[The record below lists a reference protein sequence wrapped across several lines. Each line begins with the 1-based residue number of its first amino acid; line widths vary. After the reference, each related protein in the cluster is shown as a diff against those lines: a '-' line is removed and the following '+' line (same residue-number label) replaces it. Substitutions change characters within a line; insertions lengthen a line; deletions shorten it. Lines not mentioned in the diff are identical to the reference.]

1 MPESRVPKNSS
12 DEEAGTS
19 STDPGGSNLKF
30 SSVSHVDSSPQQSN
44 VTDSEES
51 FGFQLL
57 ICHAGAVATTR
68 AVSSAAALMKIS
80 DRVRAMRKELLL
92 IQQQLADL
100 AGVSDATVRQIERGT
115 GKSTLKSVLSVMEVL
130 GLELEVTG

>member
-1 MPESRVPKNSS
+1 M
-12 DEEAGTS
+12 
-19 STDPGGSNLKF
+19 
-30 SSVSHVDSSPQQSN
+30 
-44 VTDSEES
+44 
-51 FGFQLL
+51 
-57 ICHAGAVATTR
+57 ATTR
-68 AVSSAAALMKIS
+68 AVSFAAALMKIS

-92 IQQQLADL
+92 TQQQLADL

>member
-19 STDPGGSNLKF
+19 STDPGGSNPKF
-30 SSVSHVDSSPQQSN
+30 SSVSHVDSPPQQSN

-51 FGFQLL
+51 FGFQLP
-57 ICHAGAVATTR
+57 ICHAGAVATAR

-92 IQQQLADL
+92 TQQQLADL

>member
-1 MPESRVPKNSS
+1 MRRPASLQP
-12 DEEAGTS
+12 T
-19 STDPGGSNLKF
+19 PGGPNPKF
-30 SSVSHVDSSPQQSN
+30 SSASHVDSSPQQSN
-44 VTDSEES
+44 ITDSEKS

-92 IQQQLADL
+92 TQQQLADL

>member
-1 MPESRVPKNSS
+1 MRGPTTLRP
-12 DEEAGTS
+12 T
-19 STDPGGSNLKF
+19 PGAPNPKF
-30 SSVSHVDSSPQQSN
+30 SSAPRVDAPPQQSN
-44 VTDSEES
+44 ITDSEKS

-57 ICHAGAVATTR
+57 ICHDGTVATTR

-92 IQQQLADL
+92 TQQQLADL

>member
-1 MPESRVPKNSS
+1 M
-12 DEEAGTS
+12 
-19 STDPGGSNLKF
+19 
-30 SSVSHVDSSPQQSN
+30 
-44 VTDSEES
+44 
-51 FGFQLL
+51 
-57 ICHAGAVATTR
+57 ATTR

-80 DRVRAMRKELLL
+80 DRVRATRKELLL
-92 IQQQLADL
+92 TQQQLADL

>member
-1 MPESRVPKNSS
+1 MRGAATLRPTPAAPN
-12 DEEAGTS
+12 
-19 STDPGGSNLKF
+19 PKF
-30 SSVSHVDSSPQQSN
+30 SSASRADTPPQQSN
-44 VTDSEES
+44 ITDSEKS

-57 ICHAGAVATTR
+57 ICHYGAVATTR

-92 IQQQLADL
+92 TQQQLADL